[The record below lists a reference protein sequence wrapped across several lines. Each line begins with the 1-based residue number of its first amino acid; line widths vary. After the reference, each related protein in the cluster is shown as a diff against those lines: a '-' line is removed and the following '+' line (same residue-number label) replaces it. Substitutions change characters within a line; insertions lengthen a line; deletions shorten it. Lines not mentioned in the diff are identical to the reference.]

1 MSIVKVERLIIMS
14 KVADILT
21 TLEKKKEYAVKKV
34 FLSNSSKSS
43 LKMN

>member
-21 TLEKKKEYAVKKV
+21 TLEKKKEYAVESFFK
-34 FLSNSSKSS
+34 
-43 LKMN
+43 